1 MVENEFKV
9 MLKRGQYETLL
20 ALYEWDKVIQ
30 QTNYY
35 YDTAELTL
43 SDRHVTC
50 RVRKIGGECFLQIKL
65 PNGKDYSRIE
75 LEKKLG
81 AEIPEELSAELLNAL
96 AGDRAELPLPD
107 VRLLGAL
114 STSRSVKRFEGAE
127 IDLDKSEYFGKTD
140 YELEIEFTDEAAA
153 RAVLAQ
159 CTKTAGLAK
168 SGDVCTGKIR
178 RFLEEYGKNG
188 GNELLGNIGLLHT
201 TPMG

>member
-9 MLKRGQYETLL
+9 MLNREQYETLRSF
-20 ALYEWDKVIQ
+20 YDWDKVIE

-50 RVRKIGGECFLQIKL
+50 RVRKIGGDCFLQIKL
-65 PNGKDYSRIE
+65 PNGRDYSRIE

-81 AEIPEELSAELLNAL
+81 AEVPEELSADLLNAL
-96 AGDRAELPLPD
+96 AGERSELPD

-114 STSRSVKRFEGAE
+114 STTRGVKRFEGAE

-140 YELEIEFTDEAAA
+140 YELEIEFTDEATA
-153 RAVLAQ
+153 RALMAQ
-159 CTKTAGLAK
+159 CTETAGLTK
-168 SGDVCTGKIR
+168 SGDVCAGKIR

-188 GNELLGNIGLLHT
+188 GK
-201 TPMG
+201 

>member
-1 MVENEFKV
+1 MIENEFKV
-9 MLKRGQYETLL
+9 ILTREQYETLL
-20 ALYEWDKVIQ
+20 SFYKWDKVIE
-30 QTNYY
+30 QTNHY
-35 YDTAELTL
+35 YDTPALTL
-43 SDRHVTC
+43 SDRHITC
-50 RVRKIGGECFLQIKL
+50 RVRKIGEECFLQIKL

-81 AEIPEELSAELLNAL
+81 AQVPENLSAELLNAL

-159 CTKTAGLAK
+159 CTETAGLAK
-168 SGDVCTGKIR
+168 SGDVCAGKIR
-178 RFLEEYGKNG
+178 RFLEEYRKNG
-188 GNELLGNIGLLHT
+188 GK
-201 TPMG
+201 